1 MLLRAARP
9 VFVAVGAIRNCSSR
23 GRPLKRNCNFIG
35 LLCCRKFSSTRG
47 VCRSNM
53 ESPSNGTALVAVCQ
67 MNSTN
72 DVDRNLGI
80 CEDLV
85 RKAKSRGAKVRF
97 LCSHMRKAVL
107 YSILGPILQPL
118 LNPRPPALPPG
129 SISFEK
135 RRWNNP
141 IFLLAKVEAI
151 CTKEAYMTLGFSFGG
166 SALVTRTLPSPP
178 STIHL
183 TRVYGEGCYSF
194 TCHQPPF
201 SKVHN
206 RLHYNL
212 LRNSFNLFYSSFN
225 SALLVWS
232 SLSSSYYCYYYYTL
246 PQNCMKEF
254 IDDCCL
260 NYTQARV
267 IMAWAR

>member
-9 VFVAVGAIRNCSSR
+9 VFVALGAIRNCSSR
-23 GRPLKRNCNFIG
+23 GRPLKRNCSFIG
-35 LLCCRKFSSTRG
+35 LLCHREFSATRG
-47 VCRSNM
+47 VCQSNM
-53 ESPSNGTALVAVCQ
+53 EIPSNGPTLVAVCQ

-97 LCSHMRKAVL
+97 LCSHMRKAIL
-107 YSILGPILQPL
+107 YSILGPVLQPL
-118 LNPRPPALPPG
+118 LNPRTPPPPPPHPPLH
-129 SISFEK
+129 FLEK
-135 RRWNNP
+135 RRWNNS

-166 SALVTRTLPSPP
+166 SALVTHTLPSPP

-201 SKVHN
+201 SKVYN

-212 LRNSFNLFYSSFN
+212 LKNSFDLFYSSFN
-225 SALLVWS
+225 SALLV
-232 SLSSSYYCYYYYTL
+232 
-246 PQNCMKEF
+246 
-254 IDDCCL
+254 
-260 NYTQARV
+260 
-267 IMAWAR
+267 

>member
-23 GRPLKRNCNFIG
+23 GRPLKRNCSFIG

-47 VCRSNM
+47 VCQSNM

-97 LCSHMRKAVL
+97 LCSHMRKAIL
-107 YSILGPILQPL
+107 YSILSPIRQPL
-118 LNPRPPALPPG
+118 QSPTPPTP
-129 SISFEK
+129 SISLKKGDGTIPSFCSRKLRPSARK
-135 RRWNNP
+135 RHKMP
-141 IFLLAKVEAI
+141 TF
-151 CTKEAYMTLGFSFGG
+151 AYMTLVFSFGAF
-166 SALVTRTLPSPP
+166 ALVSCTLPSPP
-178 STIHL
+178 PPTILL

-201 SKVHN
+201 CKVHN
-206 RLHYNL
+206 
-212 LRNSFNLFYSSFN
+212 
-225 SALLVWS
+225 
-232 SLSSSYYCYYYYTL
+232 
-246 PQNCMKEF
+246 
-254 IDDCCL
+254 
-260 NYTQARV
+260 
-267 IMAWAR
+267 

>member
-23 GRPLKRNCNFIG
+23 GRPLKRNCSFIG

-47 VCRSNM
+47 VCQSNM

-97 LCSHMRKAVL
+97 LCSHMRKAIL
-107 YSILGPILQPL
+107 YSILSPIRQPL
-118 LNPRPPALPPG
+118 QSPTPPTP
-129 SISFEK
+129 SISLKKGDGTIPSFCSRKLRPSARK
-135 RRWNNP
+135 RHKMP
-141 IFLLAKVEAI
+141 TF
-151 CTKEAYMTLGFSFGG
+151 AYMTLVFSFGAF
-166 SALVTRTLPSPP
+166 ALVTCTLPSPP
-178 STIHL
+178 PTIHL

-206 RLHYNL
+206 RLHYVKPVKKQL
-212 LRNSFNLFYSSFN
+212 
-225 SALLVWS
+225 
-232 SLSSSYYCYYYYTL
+232 
-246 PQNCMKEF
+246 
-254 IDDCCL
+254 
-260 NYTQARV
+260 
-267 IMAWAR
+267 